1 MSNKRE
7 ESSRG
12 DRGGFRSKGEHVV
25 FERAAYE
32 QFAAKLHKFG
42 KSLTPEERALL
53 MVVLDKGS
61 RSLQKADKDTL
72 HSTSVVSSTSV
83 AREFDLGQFIV
94 ELLLAIQGISA
105 VVEEDGPRW
114 IQEVTATTK

>member
-1 MSNKRE
+1 MSNKTE
-7 ESSRG
+7 ESSKE
-12 DRGGFRSKGEHVV
+12 RGGFRSKGEHVV
-25 FERAAYE
+25 FERANYE

-42 KSLTPEERALL
+42 KTLSPEERALL

-61 RSLQKADKDTL
+61 RSLQKADKDTI
-72 HSTSVVSSTSV
+72 HTTSVVSSTTV

-105 VVEEDGPRW
+105 VVEEDGPSW